1 MGDAPARIALTC
13 SVGWPA
19 TGIEALYRNR
29 RKDVLRWLEH
39 HHGRDWRIF
48 NFVPRFEN
56 VYPGART
63 QSRLGAD
70 REQPRIFTARSRGRH
85 GQIITRRL

>member
-1 MGDAPARIALTC
+1 MR

-19 TGIEALYRNR
+19 TGLEALYRNR

-56 VYPGART
+56 VYSGA
-63 QSRLGAD
+63 QAESRLDAD
-70 REQPRIFTARSRGRH
+70 CEQPTTSTVRSRGRR
-85 GQIITRRL
+85 GRTITRRR